1 MTTAPPENLISEGL
15 AALRARNPARA
26 ADLLRAA
33 SGSMTPERM
42 PWPAL
47 AQAELALGN
56 HAAAEVA
63 LDRQLALAPR
73 DVGALLAKGQLRQR
87 VRDDR
92 AAVSFYTTALA
103 QAGVSGIP
111 RGMEG
116 MAAAAQAFI
125 GQMQGAFQQHLDA
138 VLEVGLSP
146 VLMAE

>member
-63 LDRQLALAPR
+63 LDRQLAHCW
-73 DVGALLAKGQLRQR
+73 QR
-87 VRDDR
+87 VNC
-92 AAVSFYTTALA
+92 ASAC
-103 QAGVSGIP
+103 
-111 RGMEG
+111 GMI
-116 MAAAAQAFI
+116 ARR
-125 GQMQGAFQQHLDA
+125 
-138 VLEVGLSP
+138 
-146 VLMAE
+146 